1 MGGLQLAFD
10 GQSSVFS
17 CLIIRE
23 LQLAQRSRVRSQTAK
38 VRIKKVCLK
47 KNDLSWNLSGGAQT
61 QGQTALHK
69 EISLLWSARI
79 DAQLATARIEHVILV
94 AQ

>member
-1 MGGLQLAFD
+1 MGGVQLAFD

-23 LQLAQRSRVRSQTAK
+23 LQLALRSRVRLQTAK
-38 VRIKKVCLK
+38 VRLKKVCLK
-47 KNDLSWNLSGGAQT
+47 KNDLSWNLSGGAHT

-69 EISLLWSARI
+69 EISYQDAKLLFEVRLLQS
-79 DAQLATARIEHVILV
+79 TSK
-94 AQ
+94 